1 MRRLDRAPWSEDS
14 RAMALDP
21 LSNIVWHSLTGPQSS
36 LSAGTDRI
44 RRFAPGFSQLIG
56 AREREAPA
64 LDELAPFCAPDEH
77 FYVLGWDGTPPSGWQ
92 VDVDAE
98 VDQLVYEHAA
108 PEALDHRDI
117 VRLDAS
123 HIARMI
129 ALTELTHPGPFAE
142 RTIEFGEYYGI
153 LEDDRLL
160 AMSGERMHAGRLR
173 EISAVCTHPD
183 AQGRGLAR
191 RLMNLLLRI
200 QIGRGQMPFLHVM
213 ADNTHARALYE
224 RMGFRH
230 HQRLACRV
238 VSRTG

>member
-1 MRRLDRAPWSEDS
+1 MNAS
-14 RAMALDP
+14 ALAP
-21 LSNIVWHSLTGPQSS
+21 LSNIVWHSLDGSQSH
-36 LSAGTDRI
+36 LSAGSGRI

-64 LDELAPFCAPDEH
+64 FDDLVPYCAPDER
-77 FYVLGWDGTPPSGWQ
+77 FYVLGWLGAPPPGWR

-98 VDQLVYEHAA
+98 VDQLVWERPA
-108 PEALDHRDI
+108 PDAMDTHDL
-117 VRLDAS
+117 VRLGPS
-123 HIARMI
+123 HVARMI

-153 LEDDRLL
+153 LDGVRLL
-160 AMSGERMHAGRLR
+160 AMAGERMHAGRLR

-191 RLMNLLLRI
+191 RLMNRLLRL
-200 QIGRGQMPFLHVM
+200 QIARGQIPFLHVM
-213 ADNTHARALYE
+213 ADNSHARAMYE

-238 VSRTG
+238 VSRAG

>member
-1 MRRLDRAPWSEDS
+1 MPAPSL
-14 RAMALDP
+14 LDP
-21 LSNIVWHSLTGPQSS
+21 LSNIVWHSLTGPQSN
-36 LSAGTDRI
+36 LSAGTASI
-44 RRFAPGFSQLIG
+44 RRFAPGLSQLIG

-64 LDELAPFCAPDEH
+64 FAALAPFCSPDEH
-77 FYVLGWDGTPPSGWQ
+77 FYVLGWRGPPSAGWT

-98 VDQLVYEHAA
+98 VDQLFWPHAA
-108 PEALDHRDI
+108 PEAMDSSDI
-117 VRLDAS
+117 VRLDGA

-142 RTIEFGEYYGI
+142 RTIAFGAYSGI
-153 LEDDRLL
+153 LEGERLL
-160 AMSGERMHAGRLR
+160 AMAGERMHAGVLR

-200 QIGRGQMPFLHVM
+200 QIGRGQTPFLHVM
-213 ADNTHARALYE
+213 AENTHARALYE

-238 VSRTG
+238 VSRTA

>member
-1 MRRLDRAPWSEDS
+1 MLRGSE
-14 RAMALDP
+14 
-21 LSNIVWHSLTGPQSS
+21 
-36 LSAGTDRI
+36 AGSTCI

-64 LDELAPFCAPDEH
+64 FDELLPFCAPDER
-77 FYVLGWDGTPPSGWQ
+77 FYVLGWLGTPPAGWR

-98 VDQLVYEHAA
+98 VDQLVWERPA
-108 PEALDHRDI
+108 PEAMEERDL

-123 HIARMI
+123 HVTRMI

-142 RTIEFGEYYGI
+142 RTIEFGEYYGV
-153 LEDDRLL
+153 LDGEHLL
-160 AMSGERMHAGRLR
+160 AMAGERMHAGPLR
-173 EISAVCTHPD
+173 EISAVCTHPE

-191 RLMNLLLRI
+191 RLMNRLLRL
-200 QIGRGQMPFLHVM
+200 QIGRGQIPFLHVM
-213 ADNTHARALYE
+213 AENRHARALYE

-238 VSRTG
+238 VSRAA

>member
-1 MRRLDRAPWSEDS
+1 MDTA
-14 RAMALDP
+14 ALAP
-21 LSNIVWHSLTGPQSS
+21 LSNIVWHSLDGPQSH

-56 AREREAPA
+56 ARERERPA
-64 LDELAPFCAPDEH
+64 LDELASYCAADER
-77 FYVLGWDGTPPSGWQ
+77 FYVLGWRGMPPPGWQ
-92 VDVDAE
+92 VDVEAE
-98 VDQLVYEHAA
+98 VDQLVWERPA
-108 PEALDHRDI
+108 PEAMDERDL

-123 HIARMI
+123 HVARMI

-153 LEDDRLL
+153 LDGERLL
-160 AMSGERMHAGRLR
+160 AMAGERMHAGRLR

-191 RLMNLLLRI
+191 RLMNRLLRL
-200 QIGRGQMPFLHVM
+200 QIGRGQIPFLHVM
-213 ADNTHARALYE
+213 ADNSHARAMYE

-238 VSRTG
+238 VSRAG

>member
-1 MRRLDRAPWSEDS
+1 MTSSALAPF
-14 RAMALDP
+14 
-21 LSNIVWHSLTGPQSS
+21 SNIVWHSLSGAQSHRS
-36 LSAGTDRI
+36 VGTARI
-44 RRFAPGFSQLIG
+44 RRFAPGFSQLVG
-56 AREREAPA
+56 AMDRDHPA
-64 LDELAPFCAPDEH
+64 LQELAPFCTPGEH
-77 FYVLGWDGTPPSGWQ
+77 FYVLGWRGMPPLGWQ

-98 VDQLVYEHAA
+98 VDQLVYEHPA

-117 VRLDAS
+117 VRLDAL
-123 HIARMI
+123 HVPRMV

-153 LEDDRLL
+153 FDGERLL
-160 AMSGERMHAGRLR
+160 AMAGERMHAGRLR
-173 EISAVCTHPD
+173 EISAVCTHPE

-191 RLMNLLLRI
+191 RLMNRLLRF
-200 QIGRGQMPFLHVM
+200 QIGRGQIPFLHVM